1 MGIQYNLTVLLNIHA
16 GLEKLMVNAQR
27 CMLMTKVTGEI
38 HSDNMVAERPEWPE
52 KGEIE
57 FEDVNLKYRPNTEIV
72 LNKLT
77 FKVGSHEKIGIV
89 GRTGSGKST
98 ICISI
103 SRIVEILSGKIT
115 IDGVDISKVNLNHLR
130 SRITVIP
137 QDPVLFKGTLRYNLD
152 PGNQIDPAYLEE
164 VYKKTEMTIGLDKEI
179 DEGGSNLSNG
189 EKQLVCICRAIM
201 RKCQVV
207 ILDEAT
213 SNIDVVTEERIQA
226 LLEIFLEDS
235 TVITVAH
242 RLNTII
248 KSDKVLVLS
257 YGTVKEFDSPHN
269 LMQDPE
275 SEFTKLLQELK
286 KKDD

>member
-1 MGIQYNLTVLLNIHA
+1 
-16 GLEKLMVNAQR
+16 
-27 CMLMTKVTGEI
+27 
-38 HSDNMVAERPEWPE
+38 
-52 KGEIE
+52 
-57 FEDVNLKYRPNTEIV
+57 LKYRPTTEIV
-72 LNKLT
+72 LNNLSFDVLPK
-77 FKVGSHEKIGIV
+77 EKIGIV

-103 SRIVEILSGKIT
+103 SRIVELLSGKIL
-115 IDGVDISKVNLNHLR
+115 IDGIDISKVNLNHLR

-137 QDPVLFKGTLRYNLD
+137 QDPILFKGTLRYNLD
-152 PGNQIDPAYLEE
+152 PGNMIDPAYLEK
-164 VYKKTEMTIGLDKEI
+164 VYNQTEMTIGLDKEI

-226 LLEIFLEDS
+226 LLETFLEDS
-235 TVITVAH
+235 TVLTVAH

-257 YGTVKEFDSPHN
+257 YGTVKEYDSPHN

>member
-1 MGIQYNLTVLLNIHA
+1 
-16 GLEKLMVNAQR
+16 
-27 CMLMTKVTGEI
+27 
-38 HSDNMVAERPEWPE
+38 
-52 KGEIE
+52 
-57 FEDVNLKYRPNTEIV
+57 LKYRPTTEIV
-72 LNKLT
+72 LYNLSFNVLPK
-77 FKVGSHEKIGIV
+77 EKIGIV

-103 SRIVEILSGKIT
+103 SRIVELLSGKIL
-115 IDGVDISKVNLNHLR
+115 IDGIDISKVNLNHLR

-137 QDPVLFKGTLRYNLD
+137 QDPILFKGTLRYNLD
-152 PGNQIDPAYLEE
+152 PGNMIDPAYLEK
-164 VYKKTEMTIGLDKEI
+164 VYNQTEMTIGLDKEI

-226 LLEIFLEDS
+226 LLETFLEDS
-235 TVITVAH
+235 TVLTVAH

-257 YGTVKEFDSPHN
+257 YGTVKEYDSPHN

>member
-1 MGIQYNLTVLLNIHA
+1 M
-16 GLEKLMVNAQR
+16 
-27 CMLMTKVTGEI
+27 
-38 HSDNMVAERPEWPE
+38 
-52 KGEIE
+52 
-57 FEDVNLKYRPNTEIV
+57 
-72 LNKLT
+72 
-77 FKVGSHEKIGIV
+77 
-89 GRTGSGKST
+89 
-98 ICISI
+98 
-103 SRIVEILSGKIT
+103 
-115 IDGVDISKVNLNHLR
+115 
-130 SRITVIP
+130 
-137 QDPVLFKGTLRYNLD
+137 
-152 PGNQIDPAYLEE
+152 IDPAYLEE

-213 SNIDVVTEERIQA
+213 SNIDIITEERIQA
-226 LLEIFLEDS
+226 LLDTFLQDS
-235 TVITVAH
+235 TVLTVAH

-269 LMQDPE
+269 LMQDPN

-286 KKDD
+286 KKEDWKWWSCFKLINLGILI

>member
-1 MGIQYNLTVLLNIHA
+1 MG
-16 GLEKLMVNAQR
+16 
-27 CMLMTKVTGEI
+27 
-38 HSDNMVAERPEWPE
+38 
-52 KGEIE
+52 
-57 FEDVNLKYRPNTEIV
+57 VNLKYRPTTEIV
-72 LNKLT
+72 LYNLSFNVLPK
-77 FKVGSHEKIGIV
+77 EKIGIV

-103 SRIVEILSGKIT
+103 SRIVELLSGKIL
-115 IDGVDISKVNLNHLR
+115 IDGFDIAKVNLNHLR

-137 QDPVLFKGTLRYNLD
+137 QDPILFKGTLRYNLD
-152 PGNQIDPAYLEE
+152 PGNMIDPAYLEK
-164 VYKKTEMTIGLDKEI
+164 VYNQTEMTIGLDKEI

-226 LLEIFLEDS
+226 LLETFLEDS
-235 TVITVAH
+235 TVLTVAH

-257 YGTVKEFDSPHN
+257 YGTVKEYDSPHN

>member
-1 MGIQYNLTVLLNIHA
+1 M
-16 GLEKLMVNAQR
+16 
-27 CMLMTKVTGEI
+27 
-38 HSDNMVAERPEWPE
+38 
-52 KGEIE
+52 
-57 FEDVNLKYRPNTEIV
+57 KYRPTTEIV
-72 LNKLT
+72 LNNLSFNVNPK
-77 FKVGSHEKIGIV
+77 EKIGIV

-103 SRIVEILSGKIT
+103 SRIVELFSGKVL

-152 PGNQIDPAYLEE
+152 PGNVIDPAYLEK
-164 VYKKTEMTIGLDKEI
+164 VYKQTEMTIGLDKEI

-226 LLEIFLEDS
+226 LLETFLVDS
-235 TVITVAH
+235 TVLTVAH

-257 YGTVKEFDSPHN
+257 YGTVKEFDSPSN
-269 LMQDPE
+269 LMKDPE

-286 KKDD
+286 KKD

>member
-1 MGIQYNLTVLLNIHA
+1 
-16 GLEKLMVNAQR
+16 
-27 CMLMTKVTGEI
+27 
-38 HSDNMVAERPEWPE
+38 
-52 KGEIE
+52 
-57 FEDVNLKYRPNTEIV
+57 LKYRDETEIV

-77 FKVGSHEKIGIV
+77 FNVNPKEKIGIV

-103 SRIVEILSGKIT
+103 SRIVELFKGQIL
-115 IDGVDISKVNLNHLR
+115 IDGVDISEINLNHLR

-137 QDPVLFKGTLRYNLD
+137 QDPILFKGTLRYNLD
-152 PGNQIDPAYLEE
+152 PGNVIDPAYLEK
-164 VYKKTEMTIGLDKEI
+164 VYKQTEMTIGLDKEI

-213 SNIDVVTEERIQA
+213 SNIDIITEERIQA
-226 LLEIFLEDS
+226 LLDTFLRDS
-235 TVITVAH
+235 TVLTVAH

-257 YGTVKEFDSPHN
+257 YGTVKEFDSPAN
-269 LMQDPE
+269 LM
-275 SEFTKLLQELK
+275 
-286 KKDD
+286 

>member
-1 MGIQYNLTVLLNIHA
+1 MG
-16 GLEKLMVNAQR
+16 
-27 CMLMTKVTGEI
+27 
-38 HSDNMVAERPEWPE
+38 
-52 KGEIE
+52 
-57 FEDVNLKYRPNTEIV
+57 VNLKYRPTTEIV
-72 LNKLT
+72 LYNLSFNVLPK
-77 FKVGSHEKIGIV
+77 EKIGIV

-103 SRIVEILSGKIT
+103 SRIVELLSGKIL
-115 IDGVDISKVNLNHLR
+115 IDGIDISKVNLNHLR

-137 QDPVLFKGTLRYNLD
+137 QDPILFKGTLRYNLD
-152 PGNQIDPAYLEE
+152 PGNMIDPAYLEK
-164 VYKKTEMTIGLDKEI
+164 VYNQTEMTIGLDKEI

-226 LLEIFLEDS
+226 LLETFLEDS
-235 TVITVAH
+235 TVLTVAH

-257 YGTVKEFDSPHN
+257 YGTVKEYDSPHN